1 MRQTILLLSGLA
13 LLLLAPA
20 QLAAQQARVLFIR
33 GGFGTGGFLE
43 GGANEQ
49 LSDIKDFSTDPG
61 NHGFG
66 ELNLLLRSLKYTVSQ
81 VIEGPF
87 DNNTPIDLAAL
98 PLSDYDIV
106 VFGSNNAD
114 YDAES
119 AQLLADWV
127 CSGGAALFISDA
139 NWGQDWGDAPSSDQT
154 FLDHFDLIMNQDK
167 GTYVLSGSAGDFLV
181 PGHAILAGS
190 DGTPGSS
197 DDINAFDGEG
207 VSPLTVTHQL
217 PGADPQV
224 VVRAKGQMKL
234 NDAPGSGTTVNVG
247 PDDGSLVTLEFGL
260 GRVAGHFDRNTF
272 FNENG
277 AGTSL
282 HLNDNTQYATNLF
295 AWLANAGGS
304 YGTGCPDVN
313 GITPQLTLTGLPTP
327 GGVVK
332 LKLSG
337 APGGS
342 FAALLIG
349 TGKAQ
354 GLSLGLCNLL
364 VWPLIDPQI
373 FFPLGGSGP
382 GAGSLTFDIFLP
394 PGLPEQLFTLQ
405 AFIPNAG
412 PGGTPAATNGVSL
425 FVH

>member
-1 MRQTILLLSGLA
+1 MRPTILLLSGLA
-13 LLLLAPA
+13 LFLLAPA
-20 QLAAQQARVLFIR
+20 QAAAQQARVLFIR

-49 LSDIKDFSTDPG
+49 LSDVSDFSTAPG

-66 ELNLLLRSLKYTVSQ
+66 QLNLLLRNMNYSVSQ
-81 VIEGPF
+81 VVEGPL
-87 DNNTPIDLAAL
+87 DNNTPIDLATL

-114 YDAES
+114 YDSSA

-139 NWGQDWGDAPSSDQT
+139 NWGRDWGDAPSSDQT

-167 GTYVLSGSAGDFLV
+167 GTYVLSASGGDFLV
-181 PGHAILAGS
+181 PGHEILTGQ
-190 DGTPGSS
+190 DGIPGSS
-197 DDINAFDGEG
+197 DDVSAFDGEG
-207 VSPLTVTHQL
+207 VSPLTVEHQL
-217 PGADPQV
+217 PGVDPIV

-234 NDAPGSGTTVNVG
+234 NDAPGSGSTVATG
-247 PDDGSLVTLEFGL
+247 PDDGSLITLEYGL

-272 FNENG
+272 FNQNG

-282 HLNDNTQYATNLF
+282 QLNDNTQYAANLF
-295 AWLANAGGS
+295 AWLAGAGGN

-313 GITPQLTLTGLPTP
+313 GITPQLTLTGFPTP

-332 LKLSG
+332 LKISE

-342 FAALLIG
+342 IAALLIG
-349 TGKAQ
+349 TGKGQ
-354 GLSLGLCNLL
+354 GISVGLCNLL

-373 FFPLGGSGP
+373 FLPLGGSGP
-382 GAGSLTFDIFLP
+382 GTGSLEFDIFVP
-394 PGLPEQLFTLQ
+394 PGLPQQLFTLQ
-405 AFIPNAG
+405 AFIPSAG
-412 PGGTPAATNGVSL
+412 PGGTSAASNGAAL